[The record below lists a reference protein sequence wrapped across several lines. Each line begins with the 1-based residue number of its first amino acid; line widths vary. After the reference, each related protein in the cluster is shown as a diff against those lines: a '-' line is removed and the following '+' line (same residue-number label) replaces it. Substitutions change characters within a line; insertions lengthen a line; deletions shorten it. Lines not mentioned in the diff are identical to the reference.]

1 MKHDEALART
11 MSPAE
16 RVILEEWAARDG
28 PLAEACRAALRDL
41 DAATK
46 TDVLDEMEFRVEARE
61 LTRLLEGDAE
71 NALAKG
77 LWPVEANFAAMTDEQ
92 LEGVVQG
99 ANREWC
105 ARQKHGGA
113 PAGGSSGVECPEC
126 GGVGWHYGA
135 EDRDCGDCPACNGSG
150 LRQ

>member
-1 MKHDEALART
+1 MKHDEALARSI
-11 MSPAE
+11 SPAE
-16 RVILEEWAARDG
+16 RAILDDWAAREG
-28 PLAEACRAALRDL
+28 PLAEACRAALREI

-46 TDVLDEMEFRVEARE
+46 TYVLDATEANRLMTDQRE
-61 LTRLLEGDAE
+61 WAE
-71 NALAKG
+71 NVLAKG

-113 PAGGSSGVECPEC
+113 PAGSPSGADCPDC
-126 GGVGWHYGA
+126 GGIGWHRGKGTRNC
-135 EDRDCGDCPACNGSG
+135 EDCPACNGSG